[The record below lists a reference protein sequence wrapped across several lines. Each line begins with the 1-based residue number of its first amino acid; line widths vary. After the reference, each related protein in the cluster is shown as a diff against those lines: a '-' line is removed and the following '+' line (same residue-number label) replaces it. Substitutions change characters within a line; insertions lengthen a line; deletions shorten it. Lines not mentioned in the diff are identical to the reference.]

1 MLFTH
6 TVHVSYTADSNKA
19 TLEGRVV
26 VLLYSNWQILVQ
38 NLSNIFYFHVG
49 SLCAVLDYAETI
61 RLPPNSEYQTILDQ
75 N

>member
-6 TVHVSYTADSNKA
+6 TVYVSYTADANKA

-49 SLCAVLDYAETI
+49 CLCAVLDYAETI
-61 RLPPNSEYQTILDQ
+61 RLPPNPEYQAILDQ